1 MNILPLNL
9 MLLFVWWFV
18 FRGRLS
24 KGKRGSDW
32 YLGIVFIQMMLMTLF
47 APIFSDAAQYAFHA
61 RLNWYS
67 DFGIGW
73 KIFSQVIWG
82 IWPDAKSLVFF
93 TSLIFE
99 LAFVHFCRRYSNNY
113 ALSYF
118 FMVTLGFFGMSL
130 FILRQ
135 TVALAIVLLA
145 YDAVEERKLPKFLLL
160 ILIACSF
167 HVTAILFVALYPIS
181 NLRRKG
187 AFHLGCILA
196 GITLLLCS
204 TPLSNFMTSH
214 YHSEYVLTGFSGEN
228 LLLLMILLVIIY
240 ELRGDNCDRLGIGH
254 ALELAPVFQVLALR
268 FSTFTR
274 ATRYFQIA
282 TTVAIPNLIE
292 SFHDKR
298 LRFLATFAVVVFFS
312 FFYIVVQDWAVDGF
326 FDSFVFNGLVM
337 N

>member
-73 KIFSQVIWG
+73 KLFSQVIWG

-160 ILIACSF
+160 ILIA
-167 HVTAILFVALYPIS
+167 
-181 NLRRKG
+181 
-187 AFHLGCILA
+187 
-196 GITLLLCS
+196 
-204 TPLSNFMTSH
+204 
-214 YHSEYVLTGFSGEN
+214 
-228 LLLLMILLVIIY
+228 
-240 ELRGDNCDRLGIGH
+240 
-254 ALELAPVFQVLALR
+254 
-268 FSTFTR
+268 
-274 ATRYFQIA
+274 
-282 TTVAIPNLIE
+282 
-292 SFHDKR
+292 
-298 LRFLATFAVVVFFS
+298 
-312 FFYIVVQDWAVDGF
+312 
-326 FDSFVFNGLVM
+326 
-337 N
+337 